1 MAKHQERG
9 TYGAGTF
16 TQRGKKWS
24 YRVWVTDP
32 ETNIPVRKTFTDTT
46 KAKCREQAKAF
57 EKGELEPPS
66 RAAIKAKPTLRE
78 WAEKWLPIYKQG
90 DVGHDTYIGYKS
102 DLKHIT
108 KDKIANLKLD
118 AVTPADV
125 KDFLNRLSKQVSKS
139 VLKTVRF
146 LLNGMFEDAID
157 NNLCGR
163 NPVRRVKLPAMDDP
177 PPRQIFTDEQLMT
190 MVEFCM
196 LDEAFGAAMMLLLYS
211 GMRCGELLAINIK
224 RDLIG
229 DVLHVRGSLTAS
241 GKIVGDSKTKKHV
254 GAVPLPKIV
263 VDMLLA
269 LDREA
274 VCLNKLGSPMGVRTF
289 HTAYKEFFDRL
300 NAWCAEGE
308 RELVPFLTVHST
320 RHTYR
325 SALNKLGVDDATAR
339 ELMRQRD
346 VSMDKRYTH
355 VTEAQKKEAV
365 VITFEEA
372 QKRRSEMKKGAKGS
386 KPQKQARK

>member
-1 MAKHQERG
+1 MAEKQGRG
-9 TYGAGTF
+9 AYGAGTF

-32 ETNIPVRKTFTDTT
+32 ETNLPVRKTFTDTT
-46 KAKCREQAKAF
+46 KAKCRDQAKAF
-57 EKGELEPPS
+57 EKGEWEPPS
-66 RAAIKAKPTLRE
+66 RAAVKAKPTLGE

-90 DVGHDTYIGYKS
+90 DVGHDTYIGYKA

-118 AVTPADV
+118 AVTPAHV
-125 KDFLNRLSKQVSKS
+125 KEFLNRLSKQVSKS

-163 NPVRRVKLPAMDDP
+163 NPVRRVKLPAMADP
-177 PPRQIFTDEQLMT
+177 PPRKIFTDQQLMVI
-190 MVEFCM
+190 VEFCM
-196 LDEAFGAAMMLLLYS
+196 QDEDFGAAMMLLLYS
-211 GMRCGELLAINIK
+211 GMRCGELLAIDLK
-224 RDLIG
+224 RDLVG
-229 DVLHVRGSLTAS
+229 GVLHVRGSLTAS
-241 GKIVGDSKTKKHV
+241 GKIVGDSKTKKHI
-254 GAVPLPKIV
+254 GTIPLPGIV
-263 VDMLLA
+263 VTMLLA
-269 LDREA
+269 LDRNA
-274 VCLNKLGSPMGVRTF
+274 VCLNKLGKPMGVRTF

-300 NAWCAEGE
+300 NAWCAEMGLE
-308 RELVPFLTVHST
+308 PVPFLTVHST

-325 SALNKLGVDDATAR
+325 SALNKLGVDDATSR

-355 VTEAQKKEAV
+355 VTEEQKKAAV
-365 VITFEEA
+365 MVTFEGI
-372 QKRRSEMKKGAKGS
+372 QKKSSKMK
-386 KPQKQARK
+386 